1 MAHITINQYLQ
12 QVGPGG
18 RRAAPFLTGC
28 LPAGLLVVSGTA
40 GSGSGGGLLGGAS
53 GGLPSRGLAALS
65 VSPEGK
71 RGLLRVWEPR
81 AKRERPQAIKE
92 PRKQHKMGNIKPAPS
107 ALSEIFVY
115 FFLSKGKLVL
125 IFSPFSC

>member
-71 RGLLRVWEPR
+71 RGLRRVWEPR

-92 PRKQHKMGNIKPAPS
+92 PRKQHKMGNINQ
-107 ALSEIFVY
+107 LLQLFQRFLLIY
-115 FFLSKGKLVL
+115 LSKGKLVL